1 LSYYGNG
8 NHFQAMK
15 RSGSLFPARPVNAV
29 GSRQHDDRR
38 GKRKRAPGGNG
49 TGNAAAHHPDRV
61 TDLTARW
68 SRQEIA
74 ERHKIRKGLLS
85 QPLATF
91 HKFLSKIA
99 EVRDRTSERGQTQPE
114 EDHKRFQNRLAKT
127 SRSRFHFALL
137 YLTDHGRNPVQ
148 RLDLERL
155 NVFKESHEA
164 EIHVKVLMA
173 VKQGESGI
181 ISDKTDL
188 NPAETFNK
196 DRVF

>member
-1 LSYYGNG
+1 
-8 NHFQAMK
+8 M
-15 RSGSLFPARPVNAV
+15 
-29 GSRQHDDRR
+29 
-38 GKRKRAPGGNG
+38 
-49 TGNAAAHHPDRV
+49 
-61 TDLTARW
+61 
-68 SRQEIA
+68 
-74 ERHKIRKGLLS
+74 
-85 QPLATF
+85 
-91 HKFLSKIA
+91 
-99 EVRDRTSERGQTQPE
+99 
-114 EDHKRFQNRLAKT
+114 
-127 SRSRFHFALL
+127 
-137 YLTDHGRNPVQ
+137 Q